1 MWSRRIIAV
10 PFLLTFFSVFLGSS
24 LLVRPLQLATDPG
37 FLKQQLAESDIYH
50 YVADDLPRLV
60 VDEAIKDEQLVRVLS
75 TLGIS
80 HDDIVFV
87 FSRSLSEEWLQS
99 QTEHILDELAGA
111 VRALHLPVT
120 KDIGAGDDS
129 LS

>member
-87 FSRSLSEEWLQS
+87 LLQKY
-99 QTEHILDELAGA
+99 HAFVLL
-111 VRALHLPVT
+111 
-120 KDIGAGDDS
+120 
-129 LS
+129 